1 MTQAEPQ
8 LLAVPASRSS
18 FLHRRMIHKK
28 PDIYIVWVI
37 SQLPMYCFTV
47 FTIRWNKG
55 PASDCTCTK
64 NTTFR
69 RWQEARY
76 ISLLDKNLESIILE
90 ISHLDSIRAATLK
103 FHDMSRAG
111 KILKKLINVKS
122 IVKWLHFNDFN
133 VLLYYGNKRWELLAM
148 CEGVA

>member
-8 LLAVPASRSS
+8 LLAVIC
-18 FLHRRMIHKK
+18 LKHRRMIHKK

-37 SQLPMYCFTV
+37 SQAPHSHGSWFTV
-47 FTIRWNKG
+47 KIQFVETK
-55 PASDCTCTK
+55 ALHHVALVTCTK

-90 ISHLDSIRAATLK
+90 ISHLDTWK
-103 FHDMSRAG
+103 FHDMPRAG

-133 VLLYYGNKRWELLAM
+133 VLLYYGNKRSELLAM